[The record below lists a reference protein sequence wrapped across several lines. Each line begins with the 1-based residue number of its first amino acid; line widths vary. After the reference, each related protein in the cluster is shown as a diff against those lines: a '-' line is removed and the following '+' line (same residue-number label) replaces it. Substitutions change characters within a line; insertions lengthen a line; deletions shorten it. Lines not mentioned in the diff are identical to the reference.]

1 MIRSRFIRSFALGLA
16 AVVAL
21 SCADTTPTGPIAPAT
36 AQDGLISGVL
46 GGVNGLLGSVLKV
59 VVGVVAPVDVHPV
72 KWAATH
78 DNQEHRVMGTIDYNG
93 GTLSIPESDFTITFP
108 YGALSSPTPI
118 TIVSDESGYVSYD
131 MLPHG
136 ITFARPVIV
145 TQRLRNTEIYG
156 TPEVWNSFGAYF
168 ADQDPL
174 ASLNILTGVLQ
185 AAEKLTTTILA
196 SPSGTEPAIQVW
208 QLKHFSRYMLAS
220 G

>member
-1 MIRSRFIRSFALGLA
+1 MIRSRFIRSFTLGLA

-21 SCADTTPTGPIAPAT
+21 SCADATPTGPISPAA
-36 AQDGLISGVL
+36 AQDGLLSGVL
-46 GGVNGLLGSVLKV
+46 GGANGLLGSVLKV

-78 DNQEHRVMGTIDYNG
+78 DNQPHSVSGTIGYNG
-93 GTLSIPESDFTITFP
+93 GTLSIPESDFTITFT
-108 YGALSSPTPI
+108 YGALSQPTPI
-118 TIVSDESGYVSYD
+118 TIISDNSGYVSYD
-131 MLPHG
+131 MQPHG

-156 TPEVWNSFGAYF
+156 TPQVWNSYGAYF
-168 ADQDPL
+168 SQQDPL
-174 ASLNILTGVLQ
+174 LSLNILTGALQ

-196 SPSGTEPAIQVW
+196 SPFGGEPAIQTW

>member
-1 MIRSRFIRSFALGLA
+1 MIRSKFVRSFALCLA
-16 AVVAL
+16 AVAAL
-21 SCADTTPTGPIAPAT
+21 SCADTTPTGPVAPAT
-36 AQDGLISGVL
+36 AQDGLLSGLL
-46 GGVNGLLGSVLKV
+46 GGANGLLGSVLKV

-78 DNQEHRVMGTIDYNG
+78 DNQEHSVRRTIGYDG

-108 YGALSSPTPI
+108 YGALSSPQLI
-118 TIVSDESGYVSYD
+118 TIVSDNSGYVSYD
-131 MLPHG
+131 MQPHG
-136 ITFARPVIV
+136 ITFARPVVV

-156 TPEVWNSFGAYF
+156 TSQVWNSFGAYF

-196 SPSGTEPAIQVW
+196 SPSGSEPAIQIW
-208 QLKHFSRYMLAS
+208 QLHHFSRYMLAS